1 MQDLAEVLSFFA
13 EVRSSYIR
21 SLEHAIRAE
30 REKNP
35 DARVLQEVVAQTE
48 DQSYKTCWD
57 IAIERRDG
65 QLEPVL
71 VDLQEFLP
79 WQPARIRVGSL
90 SVLVEPF
97 LWHVCSVVVRPAP
110 AEDSWTALAQWFD
123 RWFDRNQQPGE
134 RFRNAVHW
142 MNDPEDKNGHLCL
155 QVDLGTAPADALIDL
170 LDTLGAMGATSA
182 AVYTAPDYASTDP
195 DIF

>member
-30 REKNP
+30 RDKNP
-35 DARVLQEVVAQTE
+35 DARVFQEVVAQTE

-97 LWHVCSVVVRPAP
+97 LWHVCSV
-110 AEDSWTALAQWFD
+110 
-123 RWFDRNQQPGE
+123 
-134 RFRNAVHW
+134 
-142 MNDPEDKNGHLCL
+142 
-155 QVDLGTAPADALIDL
+155 
-170 LDTLGAMGATSA
+170 
-182 AVYTAPDYASTDP
+182 
-195 DIF
+195 